1 MTSLH
6 TGSTKIIKSSSN
18 KIITI
23 DRLFDLLLE
32 TLGEQFWWPARSKWE
47 LLIGAV
53 LVQNTNWTNVSLS
66 LKNLAH
72 RTDFSPK
79 AIRELT
85 NQELQTLIRPSGFF
99 NNKSRALEGILSWTE
114 TFNDDFSRL
123 KAVPTDKIRKSLLQ
137 IKGVGPE
144 TADVIVVYLLD
155 RPVFIADAYA
165 RRLFTLL
172 GKETKSYEEL
182 QGIVHLSPSFNGT
195 KANELHAL
203 IDVYGK
209 QYLRKN
215 TKEIGFLAGYKLD
228 QLLD

>member
-1 MTSLH
+1 MTSLQ
-6 TGSTKIIKSSSN
+6 TGSKKILNTRSKE
-18 KIITI
+18 IITI
-23 DRLFDLLLE
+23 DELFDLLLE
-32 TLGEQFWWPARSKWE
+32 GLGEQFWWPAKSKWE

-53 LVQNTNWTNVSLS
+53 LVQNTNWSNVSLS
-66 LKNLAH
+66 LDNLAR
-72 RTDFSPK
+72 RTGFSPET
-79 AIRELT
+79 IRELT
-85 NQELQTLIRPSGFF
+85 HQELQTLIQPSGFF
-99 NNKSRALEGILSWTE
+99 KSKSRALEGLFSWTA
-114 TFNDDFSRL
+114 TFEDDFTHL
-123 KAVPTDKIRKSLLQ
+123 KAVPTDKIRRLLLQ
-137 IKGVGPE
+137 IKGIGPE
-144 TADVIVVYLLD
+144 TADVILVYLLD

-182 QGIVHLSPSFNGT
+182 QGIVHLSPSFDGT

-209 QYLRKN
+209 RYLRKN